1 VDILKA
7 REKAKKLKKKEE
19 KVVEEVHAPLPEEKE
34 EVMMEVSQ
42 KPLIEEKTY
51 IVMEEEKKEEPSFAE
66 LAEEEL
72 KHAFAEEVL
81 EKKLD
86 YLVFSISGE
95 NYALQLEELKEVIK
109 PKSITPI
116 PSAPPHI
123 IGIIS
128 LRGIIVPIID
138 IKKILGISEE
148 KEEISPDS
156 RFVLVEVK
164 GKQFGFCVDSIKDV
178 MRIPK
183 SRLEVP
189 PPTMGDI
196 NRDFISYFVHRDN
209 EFIAVLNLEKMV
221 GEEK

>member
-1 VDILKA
+1 MDILKA
-7 REKAKKLKKKEE
+7 REKAKKLKKREE
-19 KVVEEVHAPLPEEKE
+19 KATEEVPPEQKEKG
-34 EVMMEVSQ
+34 EVLMEGSPQ
-42 KPLIEEKTY
+42 RPIIEEKSY
-51 IVMEEEKKEEPSFAE
+51 IVMEEEKKEEPSFVE

-109 PKSITPI
+109 PKPITPV

-128 LRGIIVPIID
+128 LRGVIVPIID
-138 IKKILGISEE
+138 IKKILRISDG
-148 KEEISPDS
+148 KEALSPHS

-183 SRLEVP
+183 SRLEIP
-189 PPTMGDI
+189 PLTMGDI
-196 NRDFISYFVHRDN
+196 NREFISYFVHRDN
-209 EFIAVLNLEKMV
+209 EFIAVLNLEKIA

>member
-1 VDILKA
+1 MDILKA
-7 REKAKKLKKKEE
+7 REKAKKLKKEE
-19 KVVEEVHAPLPEEKE
+19 KVVEETPVPEPKEKGKMVIE
-34 EVMMEVSQ
+34 SSQ
-42 KPLIEEKTY
+42 KPLIEEKSY
-51 IVMEEEKKEEPSFAE
+51 IVVEEEEKKEEPGFLE

-95 NYALQLEELKEVIK
+95 NYALQLEELKEVIRPK
-109 PKSITPI
+109 PVTRI

-128 LRGIIVPIID
+128 LRGVIVPIID
-138 IKKILGISEE
+138 IKKILGISDG
-148 KEEISPDS
+148 KEGISPDS
-156 RFVLVEVK
+156 RFVLVEVA
-164 GKQFGFCVDSIKDV
+164 GKQFGFYVDTIKDV

-183 SRLEVP
+183 SKLEIP
-189 PPTMGDI
+189 PLTMGDI
-196 NRDFISYFVHRDN
+196 NRDYISYFVHREN
-209 EFIAVLNLEKMV
+209 EFIAVLNLEKIV